1 MKIITEILLILFLL
15 FAGSS
20 AILSQD
26 EADTSAADNN
36 TVISPVIQP
45 DTADTLAADLTD
57 TADTPA
63 GFQMEKDP
71 LAAILWSLALPG
83 AGQIYVESYWKAP
96 LFIGAAGALGYLI
109 VDNHNQ
115 FMEFS
120 DIYENLKTR
129 RDDLRQRIENLPEG
143 EDPSELR
150 SQLNIVADSAD
161 FMRQKKEVYRDNRDL
176 SGLYL
181 LGVYLL
187 SAVDAYVGAHLY
199 DFTVSDDLAI
209 YLLPTRQ
216 SFFSVNVRI
225 RF

>member
-1 MKIITEILLILFLL
+1 MKLIKEILIIIILL
-15 FAGSS
+15 FAGGSELFS
-20 AILSQD
+20 LN
-26 EADTSAADNN
+26 EADTAAADNN
-36 TVISPVIQP
+36 AVISPVILP
-45 DTADTLAADLTD
+45 DSAASRANDLSDTANSA
-57 TADTPA
+57 P
-63 GFQMEKDP
+63 GFQMQKDP
-71 LAAILWSLALPG
+71 LTAILWSLALPG

-120 DIYENLKTR
+120 DIYEDLKAR
-129 RDDLRQRIENLPEG
+129 RDDLRQQIENLPEG

-150 SQLNIVADSAD
+150 SQLNIVADSTD
-161 FMRQKKEVYRDNRDL
+161 FMQQKKEVYRDNRDL

-209 YLLPTRQ
+209 YLLPTRR
-216 SFFSVNVRI
+216 SFFTVNVRI

>member
-1 MKIITEILLILFLL
+1 MKMRAEILFILLLLI
-15 FAGSS
+15 AGSS
-20 AILSQD
+20 KLLAQD
-26 EADTSAADNN
+26 EIDSASAEND
-36 TVISPVIQP
+36 VFISPAINP
-45 DTADTLAADLTD
+45 DLTD
-57 TADTPA
+57 TLNTGASDNADTPA

-96 LFIGAAGALGYLI
+96 LFIGAAGALGYFI
-109 VDNHNQ
+109 IDNHNQ
-115 FMEFS
+115 FVEFS
-120 DIYENLKTR
+120 DIYDNLKSR
-129 RDDLRQRIENLPEG
+129 RDDLRSRIENLPEG
-143 EDPSELR
+143 EDPSGLR
-150 SQLNIVADSAD
+150 SQLNIVADSTD
-161 FMRQKKEVYRDNRDL
+161 YMRQKKEVYRDNRDL

-209 YLLPTRQ
+209 YLLPARQ
-216 SFFSVNVRI
+216 NFFSVNVRI